1 MIDNEKYQKEL
12 IRMWDS
18 VRDDN
23 KGYPGCRGVKCK
35 KCPLYDI
42 KWDDI
47 GCGYSI
53 YAVKMINIVEKWS
66 NEHQPKKYKVSKLEY
81 DILKYISD
89 NTIFIYIARDEN
101 GKNYIFE
108 AKPRKLDDWWY
119 GCGLSYMRIFDELFQ
134 FVQWEDKEPT
144 EIKYILESCEVIKNE
159 ND

>member
-1 MIDNEKYQKEL
+1 MEMIDNEKYQKEL

-47 GCGYSI
+47 GCGDSI

-66 NEHQPKKYKVSKLEY
+66 KEHPPKKYKVSQLEY
-81 DILKYISD
+81 DILKVFIECGFD
-89 NTIFIYIARDEN
+89 NFHWLDKDKLLMSLLEKGYFKGADGEMEIEYYF
-101 GKNYIFE
+101 KN
-108 AKPRKLDDWWY
+108 
-119 GCGLSYMRIFDELFQ
+119 
-134 FVQWEDKEPT
+134 
-144 EIKYILESCEVIKNE
+144 CEVKE
-159 ND
+159 DV

>member
-1 MIDNEKYQKEL
+1 MNMIDNEKYQKEL

-47 GCGYSI
+47 GCGDSI

-66 NEHQPKKYKVSKLEY
+66 NEHPQKHKISQLEY
-81 DILKYISD
+81 DILKMYSD
-89 NTIFIYIARDEN
+89 NYFYYFYESELLKLLLKKGCFKGATSKTNII
-101 GKNYIFE
+101 NY
-108 AKPRKLDDWWY
+108 LNN
-119 GCGLSYMRIFDELFQ
+119 
-134 FVQWEDKEPT
+134 
-144 EIKYILESCEVIKNE
+144 CEVVENE
-159 ND
+159 G